1 MKHNEYGNAADI
13 VGMVS
18 SVLGTMEKKIAEQQK
33 KVEAYEKAWKKK
45 NPLRRNFCKVNKG
58 EQPIEVAEDFACHV
72 IAQVLTK
79 KIVGKSHDEIKTIYS
94 EMNDKIIKEVLE
106 FNDVYAY
113 MLAMGAAASREKEGG
128 DQ

>member
-1 MKHNEYGNAADI
+1 
-13 VGMVS
+13 
-18 SVLGTMEKKIAEQQK
+18 MEKKISEQNK

-45 NPLRRNFCKVNKG
+45 KPLWRNFCKVNKG

-72 IAQVLTK
+72 IAQVLAK
-79 KIVGKSHDEIKTIYS
+79 KIAGKSHDEIKTIYS

-113 MLAMGAAASREKEGG
+113 MLAMGAAASREKKGG